1 MLLTRGHLAPIDR
14 WQQIG
19 FCAKQAPGQRQQCP
33 SVNPLLA
40 QLRALAGALACA
52 EGVAP
57 EALEDVLRLLAACL
71 VQQNPAAGAGAA
83 DPAFSQ
89 AVNEAAVAGAAL
101 AAEKTAAGIS
111 LRFVREP
118 YLAASSDPGR
128 PFRVAGPFVDEGAA
142 LLQFRFF
149 ESTPMRS
156 VSLDI
161 VLFLVEVHELLMRLP
176 GDSVID
182 AALQAVSIPAGTV
195 WLRAERLV
203 PGTAGYAVLRVNGGT
218 LQFGQPVTVVA
229 ATGGVQVPFGAS
241 WTLTLE
247 PEVALPADASGPDA
261 NAMTLQLPREFEL
274 RSDGSSRVT
283 GPIGITG
290 FGSALSFDT
299 PSGGAIAADQAI
311 VYAYDVATAAWS
323 IAGHRSLLL
332 GLTGDCVVQAALWG
346 LPLTLAVPDTA
357 GEAAHGGLIG
367 FRFQGTVQGRLSAG
381 EGGLPWVDPSLIAN
395 AQGFEW
401 RSRRASASAQL
412 PHLSLGLWGAARSD
426 LDAGGGLTDLRFASF
441 RDGADILAWSGGRLR
456 NQWDLPRDASGAP
469 FACNAWVDA
478 FSTVAEADGLRRVAV
493 RVAQA
498 LPAPIRLHGLALE
511 NLYLSV
517 SPVRRLGLA
526 ASGRSL
532 DALASGWARLLF
544 DVMLGEPM
552 LPDPYAA
559 NWPPSDQF
567 QLTEEALSVA
577 LRWQT
582 DVAPA
587 LQVQLEKAVR
597 FPEPLDIAAESDPRL
612 GEQFRRHLQAQPEF
626 MSLLDLSTRD
636 HHFGVALE
644 AISDTPPR
652 IDRAN
657 RLSVELQHVR
667 LLMQPQVHWEPVQ
680 VVPDPKTGQPLAEV
694 LHSTSHGGQ
703 TLVGARTVKL
713 VPVLPGP
720 VSEEIA
726 AVANGQRWAAAL
738 FSLPFGLRATVQMN
752 MARKGRFPVPAITT
766 DLHAPRFDAEF
777 SAARQ
782 LRLRATGGR
791 RAGEVLDPSRGMP
804 GAMHQTAHVERSVNG
819 LSSVLPPEITGM
831 LNFDTFV
838 PLHAADL
845 SGYGLSSF
853 SHWRREAVPPQVDAF
868 GVTQVHLDVL
878 VGRTVCELIEV
889 RSVLACCQSRVVRT
903 IVMERRNSGRVLRFD
918 SGWQAI
924 DDGLFQRY
932 VKVETGVL
940 RALRNIRR
948 IRILAQPL
956 LVLNDNT
963 PDRSVWQPVHFDADA
978 QVDDVVSGGK
988 DGLVP
993 ALEHAGYIQLEPVWD
1008 PAKPVENTKEA
1019 PDAPR
1024 FAALFKAVGG
1034 SMGGAVDCRVRLGG
1048 SLEMHLSSLQA
1059 GVALD
1064 DDGLLGFA
1072 VAAYGSPTLPRAGQ
1086 WSAVRIDGAT
1096 SDVSPVD
1103 PRRGMP
1109 VIHRPGQP
1117 VTFRDPADAQLVR
1130 QRPTAEYGLLMSTPA
1145 SRVLFPK
1152 PSVDPAQPGRLI
1164 SAPPL
1169 MADPTCLLQG
1179 SGAFPR
1185 AALALQAR
1193 ELALFDISAAN
1204 AWRLTQPDFT
1214 FAPPL
1219 PGVASGGGWG
1229 LARHFVADAI
1239 TGQVPPFRLQID
1251 SAVPALA
1258 WQVLQPPDEFKLDI
1272 APFGTLL
1279 TIQSNFQALAGGA
1292 SGLPSPT
1299 LLFGPALEAVQDIVN
1314 SLRAFIDL
1322 PFDVDVQVTAG
1333 QGASPSFAVQLTLK
1347 FRIGDGPDG
1356 RIDIGLGK
1364 FYGEFELDGRFEAAL
1379 GGATHGRLTLVFQ
1392 GDVQQGIIPPLLY
1405 AGGMFRFALEVQDG
1419 GKPVI
1424 ELGLG
1429 TATSI
1434 GGDLIKGLLA
1444 VEATVKYGYMLIPE
1458 SLKPGVMLGID
1469 ARAKLLAGLFA
1480 LSFSADALARI
1491 ERFNREDK
1499 TVTIFADLR
1508 VAGSVQVAVFF
1519 KERVDFRTQFEQRIP
1534 LAPLLIAAQVNPLL
1548 AVATTAVL

>member
-1 MLLTRGHLAPIDR
+1 M
-14 WQQIG
+14 
-19 FCAKQAPGQRQQCP
+19 
-33 SVNPLLA
+33 NPLLA
-40 QLRALAGALACA
+40 QLFALAGALERA

-57 EALEDVLRLLAACL
+57 EALDEVLMLLAACL
-71 VQQNPAAGAGAA
+71 VQQNPAVGAG
-83 DPAFSQ
+83 PANPGFSQ
-89 AVNEAAVAGAAL
+89 ALNAAALAGAAL
-101 AAEKTAAGIS
+101 AAEKTAAGVR

-118 YLAASSDPGR
+118 YLAASTDPQR
-128 PFRVAGPFVDEGAA
+128 PFQVAGPFVNEQAA
-142 LLQFRFF
+142 LVQFRFF
-149 ESTPMRS
+149 ESAPLRS
-156 VSLDI
+156 VSLDVAI
-161 VLFLVEVHELLMRLP
+161 IFVEVHELLMRLP

-182 AALQAVSIPAGTV
+182 AALRVVNIPAGTV

-203 PGTAGYAVLRVNGGT
+203 PGTAGYAVLRVSGGS
-218 LQFGQPVTVVA
+218 LQLDQPAMIVA
-229 ATGGVQVPFGAS
+229 ATGDVQVALGAS

-247 PEVALPADASGPDA
+247 LQAAPPANGDGDGDGDAEADGPAA
-261 NAMTLQLPREFEL
+261 NAMALRLPREFEL

-283 GPIGITG
+283 GPIGMTG

-299 PSGGAIAADQAI
+299 PSGGAVAADQAI
-311 VYAYDVATAAWS
+311 VYAYDVGATAWS
-323 IAGHRSLLL
+323 IAGQRSVLL
-332 GLTGDCVVQAALWG
+332 GLTGDCTVQAALWG
-346 LPLTLAVPDTA
+346 LPLTLEPPETA

-367 FRFQGTVQGRLSAG
+367 FRFQGTVQSILSDGDGR
-381 EGGLPWVDPSLIAN
+381 LPWVNPTLLAS

-401 RSRRASASAQL
+401 RSRRALASAQL
-412 PHLSLGLWGAARSD
+412 AHLELGLWGPARSEFD
-426 LDAGGGLTDLRFASF
+426 FGAGLTDLRLASF
-441 RDGADILAWSGGRLR
+441 RDGADILTWSGGRLR
-456 NQWDLPRDASGAP
+456 NRWDLPRDASGAP
-469 FACNAWVDA
+469 FACDAKVDA
-478 FSTVAEADGLRRVAV
+478 FSSVAEADGLRRVAV
-493 RVAQA
+493 RVTQPIQAQGQGQAQA
-498 LPAPIRLHGLALE
+498 QTRLHGLALE

-517 SPVRRLGLA
+517 SPVRRLGFATSGSSLGELD
-526 ASGRSL
+526 SGR
-532 DALASGWARLLF
+532 AHLLF

-567 QLTEEALSVA
+567 HLTEGALSVA
-577 LRWQT
+577 LRWQPEA
-582 DVAPA
+582 APA
-587 LQVQLEKAVR
+587 LQVRLEQGVR
-597 FPEPLDIAAESDPRL
+597 FPNQQDIADESDPRL
-612 GEQFRRHLQAQPEF
+612 GELFRHHLQAQPEI

-644 AISDTPPR
+644 AISDSPPR
-652 IDRAN
+652 IDAAN
-657 RLSVELQHVR
+657 RLSVALRHVR

-680 VVPDPKTGQPLAEV
+680 VVTNPKTGQPLAEV
-694 LHSTSHGGQ
+694 LHSKSHGGQ
-703 TLVGARTVKL
+703 TLLGANAVKL
-713 VPVLPGP
+713 VPVLPGH
-720 VSEEIA
+720 VSQEIA
-726 AVANGQRWAAAL
+726 AVANGQRRAAAL
-738 FSLPFGLRATVQMN
+738 FSLPFGLRATVHMD
-752 MARKGRFPVPAITT
+752 MARKGTFPVPALTT
-766 DLHAPRFDAEF
+766 DLHAPQFDAGLV
-777 SAARQ
+777 AARQ
-782 LRLRATGGR
+782 LRLRATGGK

-804 GAMHQTAHVERSVNG
+804 GAMHQTAHVEPGING
-819 LSSVLPPEITGM
+819 LSSVLPPEIEGM

-868 GVTQVHLDVL
+868 GITQVHLDVL
-878 VGRTVCELIEV
+878 IGRTVCELIEV

-903 IVMERRNSGRVLRFD
+903 IVMERHNSGRVLRLD

-948 IRILAQPL
+948 IRILARPL
-956 LVLNDNT
+956 LVLNDKT
-963 PDRSVWQPVHFDADA
+963 PDRSVWQPVIFDADA
-978 QVDDVVSGGK
+978 QIDDVVSGGK

-993 ALEHAGYIQLEPVWD
+993 ALDHAGYIQVEPVWD
-1008 PAKPVENTKEA
+1008 PAKPVENAKEA

-1024 FAALFKAVGG
+1024 FAALFKAAGG
-1034 SMGGAVDCRVRLGG
+1034 SMGGAVDCRIRLGG
-1048 SLEMHLSSLQA
+1048 TLEMHLSSLQA
-1059 GVALD
+1059 GVAPD
-1064 DDGLLGFA
+1064 DDNAGGFA
-1072 VAAYGSPTLPRAGQ
+1072 MAAYGSPTLPRAGQ

-1103 PRRGMP
+1103 SRHGMP

-1117 VTFRDPADAQLVR
+1117 ITFRDPADARLVR
-1130 QRPTAEYGLLMSTPA
+1130 NRPAAEYGLLMSTPS

-1152 PSVDPAQPGRLI
+1152 PSIDPAQPGRLR

-1169 MADPTCLLQG
+1169 MADPTCLTQG

-1185 AALALQAR
+1185 AALALQAK
-1193 ELALFDISAAN
+1193 EPGLFDVSAAN
-1204 AWRLTQPDFT
+1204 AWRLRQPDFT
-1214 FAPPL
+1214 FVPPL
-1219 PGVASGGGWG
+1219 PGVASGGGWD
-1229 LARHFVADAI
+1229 LQRHFVVDAI
-1239 TGQVPPFRLQID
+1239 TGLVPPFNLQID
-1251 SAVPALA
+1251 SAVPALP

-1279 TIQSNFQALAGGA
+1279 TIQSNFKALGGGDA
-1292 SGLPSPT
+1292 GLPSPT
-1299 LLFGPALEAVQDIVN
+1299 LLFGPALEALQEIVN
-1314 SLRAFIDL
+1314 ALRAFIDL
-1322 PFDVDVQVTAG
+1322 PFDVDVHVTAG
-1333 QGASPSFAVQLTLK
+1333 QGSSPSFAVQLNLK

-1356 RIDIGLGK
+1356 RIDIGIGK
-1364 FYGEFELDGRFEAAL
+1364 FYGEFELDGTFEAAL
-1379 GGATHGRLTLVFQ
+1379 SGKTHGRLSLVFQ

-1405 AGGMFRFALEVQDG
+1405 AGGMFRFALEVHDG

-1491 ERFNREDK
+1491 ERFNSEDK

-1519 KERVDFRTQFEQRIP
+1519 KEHVDFRTQFEQRVP
-1534 LAPLLIAAQVNPLL
+1534 LAPLLIAAQVNPLV